1 VVRGHF
7 TTNQGNSDKVPG
19 AAAYHLSGENKSGQH
34 AMIAQQRAI
43 LARLWLDA
51 MRAMNTD
58 SYPPELVDY
67 NILMIGSFITCHVFC
82 GHKPPTVSRIT
93 RELKIPR
100 TTVTRLLRRMERAG
114 VVGREGNGYYIK
126 ELPNLAQGM
135 QHWVR
140 IVLRAAKELT
150 EVGQQKSA

>member
-1 VVRGHF
+1 
-7 TTNQGNSDKVPG
+7 
-19 AAAYHLSGENKSGQH
+19 
-34 AMIAQQRAI
+34 MIAQQRAI

-82 GHKPPTVSRIT
+82 GHKAPTVSRIT

-140 IVLRAAKELT
+140 VVLRAAKELT